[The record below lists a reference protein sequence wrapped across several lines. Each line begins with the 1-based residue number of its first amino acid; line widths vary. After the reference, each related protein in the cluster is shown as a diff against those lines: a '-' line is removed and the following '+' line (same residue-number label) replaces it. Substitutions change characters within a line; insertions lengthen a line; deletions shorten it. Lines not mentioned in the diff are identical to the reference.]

1 MPDLPDSTPPDPL
14 LDWESRE
21 AFRATYL
28 IHFPPEHA
36 DTLQRHAQILYDYAL
51 EKPEKRPELRGPWT
65 LWEVLAALSEMRFI
79 EGYLRS
85 VFEEH
90 RISSLSPEVEKLSRM
105 AGGMAWDLSEV
116 TRTYKGELAKW
127 QRKHG
132 SK

>member
-1 MPDLPDSTPPDPL
+1 
-14 LDWESRE
+14 
-21 AFRATYL
+21 
-28 IHFPPEHA
+28 
-36 DTLQRHAQILYDYAL
+36 
-51 EKPEKRPELRGPWT
+51 
-65 LWEVLAALSEMRFI
+65 MRFI

-90 RISSLSPEVEKLSRM
+90 RVSSLSPEVEKLSRM

-127 QRKHG
+127 QRKHS